1 MHGPIDYI
9 IVSFKDNKFD
19 GSILS
24 SLQDAI
30 SKDIIDVLAL
40 TVISKDNE
48 GTVTEIDA
56 VNLGDSSIV
65 SFSQSIK
72 QDPSIVTQ
80 DDIEE
85 VGDLL
90 LGGFHVVHGLVLE
103 VGREDEV
110 RDGSDGQDK
119 EKDGCGEEK
128 NHATEKSPSCSHSVL
143 PGVER

>member
-40 TVISKDNE
+40 TVISKDSE

-90 LGGFHVVHGLVLE
+90 ENNSTAGLLVIEQLWAKPLKQALINANGTLIAE
-103 VGREDEV
+103 GRIHPEA
-110 RDGSDGQDK
+110 SK
-119 EKDGCGEEK
+119 ELDNQEGEE
-128 NHATEKSPSCSHSVL
+128 
-143 PGVER
+143 